1 MLSRKLRQIRKTLSF
16 RLTIWY
22 AAIFIFSSLIL
33 FALTYYLV
41 SSTIRAY
48 DQKVVQAKISEYALV
63 ERTDGLP
70 ALIRNIQLEQEN
82 NLESGLLIRL
92 ADSDNRTLTETIPSR
107 WKATDLKKIENR
119 SVPVSE
125 EQWRFPVSNEHG
137 DVLDVFSRRLSDG
150 SILQLG
156 KKPQKPGRL
165 LEGFGAIFA
174 GIMIP
179 VVLVGITAGLF
190 LALRALRPIRGLIQT
205 VRCIDGGNLNARV
218 PSSQSGDELDELVQ
232 LFNGMLGRI
241 ETLVG
246 GMREALDNVAHD
258 LRTPVTRLRSGIETA
273 LQSDSGA
280 GPLREAL
287 MDCAEESERIVN
299 TLDTLMDISEAEKG
313 IMNLDP
319 PAFTCCPFPA
329 PWPVSTTPPH
339 SLRITRDIP
348 MRILVVEDDAKIASF
363 VVKGLEQQVLPSTIA
378 AMARTVC
385 SSLKPSPTTPPSSTS
400 CCRALDGL
408 SLIAE
413 MRQAQVHTPVII
425 LSAKR
430 SVGDRIGGLKTGSDD
445 YLVKPFVFAELLARL
460 QALIRRSTGTADASS
475 LAIGDLSMDLL
486 TREVVR
492 SGQKVELQPREFSLL
507 EYLMRHENRVVSKTM
522 ILEHIWNYN
531 FDPQTNV
538 VDVLVCRLRNKVE
551 RDFDQK
557 LIHTIRGVGYVI
569 KKA

>member
-107 WKATDLKKIENR
+107 WKATDLKKIESR

-218 PSSQSGDELDELVQ
+218 PSSPSGDELDELVQ

-313 IMNLDP
+313 IMNLKIESTDIVSLVRDVVDLYQYVAEDKGVTLSTALP
-319 PAFTCCPFPA
+319 ESLYVRVDSNRIRQVVANLVDNAVKFTA
-329 PWPVSTTPPH
+329 SGGAIVIEAVLGET
-339 SLRITRDIP
+339 DVA
-348 MRILVVEDDAKIASF
+348 ILVRDNGLGIPAQDLPRIFDRLFRGEKGRSQRGLGLGLSMVQAVIRAHEGRIEVESNPGQGSTFK
-363 VVKGLEQQVLPSTIA
+363 VLLPIA
-378 AMARTVC
+378 A
-385 SSLKPSPTTPPSSTS
+385 SPHCPAS
-400 CCRALDGL
+400 CR
-408 SLIAE
+408 
-413 MRQAQVHTPVII
+413 
-425 LSAKR
+425 
-430 SVGDRIGGLKTGSDD
+430 
-445 YLVKPFVFAELLARL
+445 
-460 QALIRRSTGTADASS
+460 
-475 LAIGDLSMDLL
+475 
-486 TREVVR
+486 
-492 SGQKVELQPREFSLL
+492 
-507 EYLMRHENRVVSKTM
+507 
-522 ILEHIWNYN
+522 
-531 FDPQTNV
+531 
-538 VDVLVCRLRNKVE
+538 
-551 RDFDQK
+551 
-557 LIHTIRGVGYVI
+557 
-569 KKA
+569 